1 MGGVTCYVPPTRV
14 ALSMRRLDSDRNPP
28 RGELG
33 RGARRRKPARGD
45 EEEIAPAAGGNGAG
59 GKGVTK
65 SEPVAYNEVT
75 NGPSETDTD
84 TEEFDGQDS
93 PNSSEPTQCERNP
106 LCIRGYKHGGKPGR
120 CKLRAGQYEEC
131 EYTKGR
137 SDNQDTCAET
147 MQSLSESAVK
157 GLEWLSQ
164 APNRHSP
171 QPETRTRPE
180 RELAL
185 SSSADPP
192 EARPDSWTPTI
203 RPHPQDP
210 ELDPSLP
217 PPKPHQ
223 PGGGGGARL
232 SNPRGLGHWGVGGEP
247 EDGADIRAGRHGQRG
262 HALRRP

>member
-1 MGGVTCYVPPTRV
+1 M
-14 ALSMRRLDSDRNPP
+14 
-28 RGELG
+28 
-33 RGARRRKPARGD
+33 
-45 EEEIAPAAGGNGAG
+45 APAAGGNGAG

-120 CKLRAGQYEEC
+120 CKLRAGQYEDA

-137 SDNQDTCAET
+137 SDNPDTGAET

-164 APNRHSP
+164 AP
-171 QPETRTRPE
+171 TAT
-180 RELAL
+180 
-185 SSSADPP
+185 
-192 EARPDSWTPTI
+192 
-203 RPHPQDP
+203 HPN
-210 ELDPSLP
+210 L
-217 PPKPHQ
+217 KP
-223 PGGGGGARL
+223 
-232 SNPRGLGHWGVGGEP
+232 
-247 EDGADIRAGRHGQRG
+247 
-262 HALRRP
+262 